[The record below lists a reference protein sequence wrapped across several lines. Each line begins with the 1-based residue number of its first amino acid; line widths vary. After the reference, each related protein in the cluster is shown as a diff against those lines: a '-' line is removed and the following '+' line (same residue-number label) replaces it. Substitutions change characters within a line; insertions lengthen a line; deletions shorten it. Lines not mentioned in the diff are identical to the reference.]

1 MPREDL
7 KKFGELFE
15 TLATGT
21 RIEIREAKK
30 QIEKI
35 GREDHK
41 LFGRAG
47 EFISSRIADF
57 DSISDAEHKAAV
69 ISGMSLFY
77 LALADDHFDELKK
90 FIIKNLQHPDGHVRE
105 AARKTGDWLFISLSA
120 RSEPHIYP
128 EGTPLTEKQKDEQI
142 IARKQYISLV
152 SELEA
157 LIDQCDDTDED
168 AEYIDEMKPSVHK
181 SLQLFW
187 NRITGSPSYR
197 RTVEQ
202 SRPIPLDIF
211 MKRKE
216 IESELENK
224 LKEVGSDFD
233 VEYIKQ
239 IIFEEDGTDDLTDII
254 MLFDTGQGAVELQ
267 DILEIVNEAW
277 NYFPHKVLNGLSP
290 AEKLSEYRR

>member
-1 MPREDL
+1 MTRDL
-7 KKFGELFE
+7 EKFEQLFE
-15 TLATGT
+15 VLSSGT
-21 RIEIREAKK
+21 REEIKEAKK

-35 GREDHK
+35 GREDHR
-41 LFGRAG
+41 LFNQAD
-47 EFISSRIADF
+47 EFVFRVIANFDRIP
-57 DSISDAEHKAAV
+57 DAEHKAAV

-90 FIIKNLQHPDGHVRE
+90 FIVKNLQDPDGRVRE
-105 AARKTGDWLFISLSA
+105 AARKTGDWLFISLST

-128 EGTPLTEKQKDEQI
+128 EDTPLTEKQKDEQV
-142 IARKQYISLV
+142 IARKQYIDLV
-152 SELEA
+152 SELEV
-157 LIDQCDDTDED
+157 LIDQCDDTDEN

-181 SLQLFW
+181 SLQSFW
-187 NRITGSPSYR
+187 DRLTGSPSYR

-202 SRPIPLDIF
+202 SRPIPLEIF

-224 LKEVGSDFD
+224 LKEVRSDFD

-267 DILEIVNEAW
+267 DVLETVNEAW
-277 NYFPHKVLNGLSP
+277 NYFPHKILDGLSP
-290 AEKLSEYRR
+290 AEKLLEYRR